1 MTVTKKKDES
11 GDMFMMVK
19 EIVVVVVDIIR

>member
-1 MTVTKKKDES
+1 MTVAKKKDES

>member
-1 MTVTKKKDES
+1 MTVAMKEDES

-19 EIVVVVVDIIR
+19 EIVVVMVDIIG

>member
-1 MTVTKKKDES
+1 MTVIKKKDES